1 MGSFL
6 KNAKI
11 LYRDGK
17 NDLPEDF
24 IFGSC
29 HVDTKDWFE
38 ALAHSGR
45 PLKDTQALSAQNVY
59 NFIQTAELDLIN

>member
-1 MGSFL
+1 MDGLNMSRR
-6 KNAKI
+6 AKI

-24 IFGSC
+24 IFCSC

-45 PLKDTQALSAQNVY
+45 PLKDTVFTIFCPNICFANSLQ
-59 NFIQTAELDLIN
+59 